1 MTRSAR
7 AWCAPQA
14 VAGLGPRRPRRDC
27 RIWIASGIVTATLLG
42 GCAIGPDYKRPSA
55 AEPQTFRGQATAQA
69 ASLADA
75 RWWEVFQD
83 PGLRDL
89 IHEPLRRYYDVRTA
103 AACVREARA
112 GCVAAR
118 SDLFRWLNYD

>member
-42 GCAIGPDYKRPSA
+42 GCAIGPDYKRPSV

-69 ASLADA
+69 ASLAVA
-75 RWWEVFQD
+75 PWAQVFQD
-83 PGLRDL
+83 QVLRDL
-89 IHEPLRRYYDVRTA
+89 IDQALRNNDHVRIA
-103 AACVREARA
+103 AAGVQEA
-112 GCVAAR
+112 
-118 SDLFRWLNYD
+118 